1 MNLLDIGFPEVA
13 NLYRTKKEA
22 FYPTKT
28 YLLPRNDIIP
38 LGEDNAF
45 YKEWM
50 DYNRN
55 ALMDKIH
62 NAEQSVKRNLEP
74 RYPQLPKSGN
84 KAQVLFGVHN
94 DDMEMIREHS
104 NKVNNKLS
112 GGGLKLTDS
121 TAGLGMNKA
130 TREKERIRVIDRLRK
145 AFQDEAVE
153 PQPAEARDLS
163 MSKEDD
169 EKLQFD
175 LLISSIT
182 ERLLNGIVDGSV
194 YRDLLQV
201 AQYLIK
207 NIWKFNDFDF
217 FQNFENSL
225 LELTSIIY
233 SVIQGYERNTLDN
246 FYSKKSLQYANPSLD
261 LIMRLV
267 EFVQE
272 NSTGIGRDE
281 KYRKSLAKSSVKGF
295 RQTIESAVKNLPSE
309 EDLLPPPLPEEGE
322 MQMPDLEEAPA
333 PPAEEAQA
341 PAPAGAGRRKYKP
354 RSRLIKLY
362 K

>member
-1 MNLLDIGFPEVA
+1 MNRLDIGFPEVA

-28 YLLPRNDIIP
+28 YLLPRSDIIP
-38 LGEDNAF
+38 LGEENAF

-50 DYNRN
+50 NYNRN
-55 ALMDKIH
+55 ALIDKIH

-84 KAQVLFGVHN
+84 KAQCLFGVHN
-94 DDMEMIREHS
+94 DDMQMIRE
-104 NKVNNKLS
+104 NQYQNKLS

-121 TAGLGMNKA
+121 TAGLGMNKVE
-130 TREKERIRVIDRLRK
+130 REKERIRVINRLRK
-145 AFQDEAVE
+145 GFED
-153 PQPAEARDLS
+153 QPTIEQPPEARDLS

-175 LLISSIT
+175 LLVSSIT
-182 ERLLNGIVDGSV
+182 EKLLNGIVDGSV

-201 AQYLIK
+201 AQYLFK

-217 FQNFENSL
+217 FQNFEDSL
-225 LELTSIIY
+225 IELTSIIFGI
-233 SVIQGYERNTLDN
+233 IQGYERNILGN
-246 FYSKKSLQYANPSLD
+246 FYSRQSLQYAKPTLD
-261 LIMRLV
+261 LVSRLL
-267 EFVQE
+267 EYVQL

-295 RQTIESAVKNLPSE
+295 KQTINEASKEFQENFNIDVS
-309 EDLLPPPLPEEGE
+309 PEEGE

-333 PPAEEAQA
+333 QEA
-341 PAPAGAGRRKYKP
+341 PAPAGAGRHKYKP
-354 RSRLIKLY
+354 RSRLVKLY

>member
-1 MNLLDIGFPEVA
+1 MNRLDIGFPEVA
-13 NLYRTKKEA
+13 NLYRTKKEV
-22 FYPTKT
+22 FYPSST
-28 YLLPRNDIIP
+28 YLLPRSDIIP

-55 ALMDKIH
+55 ALIDKIH

-84 KAQVLFGVHN
+84 KAQVMFGVHN
-94 DDMEMIREHS
+94 DDMQMIRE
-104 NKVNNKLS
+104 NQNQNRIS

-121 TAGLGMNKA
+121 TAGLGMNKV
-130 TREKERIRVIDRLRK
+130 TREKERIRVINRLRK
-145 AFQDEAVE
+145 AFENEAVVE
-153 PQPAEARDLS
+153 QPPEARDLS
-163 MSKEDD
+163 MSKEGD

-217 FQNFENSL
+217 FQSFENSL

-261 LIMRLV
+261 LLMRLV

-295 RQTIESAVKNLPSE
+295 RQTIESASKRLPE
-309 EDLLPPPLPEEGE
+309 GEDLLPPSPPAEEE
-322 MQMPDLEEAPA
+322 MPMPNLEEAPA
-333 PPAEEAQA
+333 PAPEA
-341 PAPAGAGRRKYKP
+341 PAPEGAGRRKYKP
-354 RSRLIKLY
+354 RSRLVKLY